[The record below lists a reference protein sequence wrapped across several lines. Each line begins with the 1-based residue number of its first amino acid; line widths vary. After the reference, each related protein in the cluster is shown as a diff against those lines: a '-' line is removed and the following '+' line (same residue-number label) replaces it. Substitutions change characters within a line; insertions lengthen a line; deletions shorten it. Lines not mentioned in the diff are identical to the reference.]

1 MTMESFVF
9 FSVITAVIIGIILFI
24 CSAITVLRYSDEV
37 EAIVLGPEDWI
48 PDYKIGAQRNRG
60 TYNEPGLVRVKYK
73 YKGVV
78 YKTHLKGF
86 IQAGRTIKVRVNPKK
101 PNDCCKTYPDVEG
114 LCVCLFFAVVVLY
127 IYFLAK
133 HS

>member
-9 FSVITAVIIGIILFI
+9 FSVIIAFVIGIILFI

-37 EAIVLGPEDWI
+37 EAIVLGPEEWN
-48 PDYKIGAQRNRG
+48 PAYKIDVQPNGG
-60 TYNEPGLVRVKYK
+60 TYYEPGLVRVKYK

-78 YKTHLKGF
+78 YRSDLKGF

-101 PNDCCKTYPDVEG
+101 PNHCCKKHPDVEG
-114 LCVCLFFAVVVLY
+114 LCVCLFFAAVMLY
-127 IYFLAK
+127 IYFKAK
-133 HS
+133 YS